1 MNAYEKLIFKL
12 VPDEDGYPPVS
23 TEAIWGE
30 RVGVNQYKVD
40 NVPYY
45 VYGVSKGD
53 VVKVENIN
61 GEYVVSEVVIQG
73 GHSTLRVYV
82 EEKRRKLEVVQAIA
96 ERGGVCSVSSEFS
109 LFPVDIPPEVDFRTI
124 DEYLN
129 SIADDEFIS
138 YEDAC
143 LQHLGIDSSR
153 VLECFALS
161 TLTSATH

>member
-1 MNAYEKLIFKL
+1 MSVYEKLIFKL
-12 VPDEDGYPPVS
+12 IPDEEGYPPVS

-30 RVGVNQYKVD
+30 RVGVNQYQVD
-40 NVPYY
+40 NIPYY

-53 VVKVENIN
+53 VVKVENIS
-61 GEYVVSEVVIQG
+61 GEHVVSGVIMRG

-82 EEKRRKLEVVQAIA
+82 EEQRRKSEVVQAIA

-109 LFPVDIPPEVDFRTI
+109 LFPVDIPPEVDFRAI
-124 DEYLN
+124 DEYLS
-129 SIADDEFIS
+129 SIADDELIS

-161 TLTSATH
+161 TLANVTH